1 VNPKRPCSRAA
12 AALRTVLLGT
22 LLFQLML
29 WSPVGQAEVQR
40 DGAKRPKIGLV
51 LGGGGARGA
60 AHIGVLKVLEQ
71 LRVPI
76 DVVAGTSMGSIV
88 GGLYASG
95 LSADEIEGVLNS
107 IDWDDAFKDR
117 TPREDRPFIRKRD
130 DDLYLVQRDLGVGD
144 DGKVKFPAGLV
155 EGQKID
161 LILKKATLHVDAIDD
176 FDDLPTPFRAIATDV
191 VTGKAAVLGH
201 GDLAR
206 AIRASMSV
214 PAIFAPVEIEGKLLV
229 DGGIAS
235 NVPVSVARSMGA
247 DIVIVID
254 VGSPALKREELTTV
268 IDIANQLTWMLTARN
283 TEAELATLKP
293 NDVFMRP
300 ELGDFSA
307 ANFAQARTVIPIGE
321 KAAGEKRARLAKLGV
336 SEQAFQRHLAARES
350 RAGGTPIVEFVRL
363 DNQSKL
369 SDEVIEARLH
379 TRVGVPLDTAA
390 LDRDIG
396 DIYGLGNFESVRY
409 EIVKENGRTGVL
421 VKAKEKSWGPN
432 FLQFGLQLSQTDS
445 GDSTFNIGA
454 QYRRPAINSL
464 NGEVQVAAQIGSE
477 PAIRLKLYQPL
488 DDASRWFVEPEIGLE
503 QLNFDL
509 YDDGDRIARYRVSR
523 VAGALAGGRNF
534 GNWGEL
540 RAGVVR
546 ASGDAELRIGGPSLE
561 GYEFDEGFAFVR
573 FATDTLDNVYFP
585 RDGYATG
592 IKWTSSLNALGADVE
607 YDQLEASGLYA
618 HSWDRDTLAL
628 GLNLATTVNGD
639 APIEAL
645 YRLGGFLRLS
655 GLNDNSIAGQS
666 SALARAVYMRRI
678 NDIQLLPAYLGASLE
693 AGNVWQDR
701 DDFGKDLI
709 VAGSVF
715 LGLDSPI
722 GPFYIGG
729 GVTDAGELSGFLLLG
744 RALRN

>member
-1 VNPKRPCSRAA
+1 
-12 AALRTVLLGT
+12 
-22 LLFQLML
+22 
-29 WSPVGQAEVQR
+29 
-40 DGAKRPKIGLV
+40 
-51 LGGGGARGA
+51 
-60 AHIGVLKVLEQ
+60 
-71 LRVPI
+71 
-76 DVVAGTSMGSIV
+76 
-88 GGLYASG
+88 
-95 LSADEIEGVLNS
+95 
-107 IDWDDAFKDR
+107 
-117 TPREDRPFIRKRD
+117 
-130 DDLYLVQRDLGVGD
+130 
-144 DGKVKFPAGLV
+144 
-155 EGQKID
+155 
-161 LILKKATLHVDAIDD
+161 
-176 FDDLPTPFRAIATDV
+176 
-191 VTGKAAVLGH
+191 
-201 GDLAR
+201 
-206 AIRASMSV
+206 
-214 PAIFAPVEIEGKLLV
+214 
-229 DGGIAS
+229 
-235 NVPVSVARSMGA
+235 
-247 DIVIVID
+247 
-254 VGSPALKREELTTV
+254 
-268 IDIANQLTWMLTARN
+268 MLTARN

-293 NDVFMRP
+293 NDIFMRP

-336 SEQAFQRHLAARES
+336 SDQAFQRHLVARES

-363 DNQSKL
+363 ENESKL
-369 SDEVIEARLH
+369 SDDVIEARLH
-379 TRVGVPLDTAA
+379 TRVGEPLDTAA

-409 EIVKENGRTGVL
+409 EIVKEDGKTGVL

-477 PAIRLKLYQPL
+477 PAIRVKLYQPL
-488 DDASRWFVEPEIGLE
+488 DDASRWFIEPEIGLE

-523 VAGALAGGRNF
+523 VAGALAAGRNF
-534 GNWGEL
+534 GNWGEA
-540 RAGVVR
+540 RVGVLR

-585 RDGYATG
+585 REGYATG

-607 YDQLEASGLYA
+607 YDQIEASGLYA

-639 APIEAL
+639 APIEGL

-693 AGNVWQDR
+693 TGGVWQDR

-709 VAGSVF
+709 LAGSVF

-729 GVTDAGELSGFLLLG
+729 GVTDAGDFSGFLLLG